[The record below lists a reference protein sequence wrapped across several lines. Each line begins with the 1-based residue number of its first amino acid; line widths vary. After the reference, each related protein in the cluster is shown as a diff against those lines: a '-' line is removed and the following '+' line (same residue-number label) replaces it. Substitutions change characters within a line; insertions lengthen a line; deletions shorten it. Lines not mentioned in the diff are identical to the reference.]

1 MRAYGVS
8 ASLTALVLQAGV
20 WNLALSQ
27 DSSPFRVNPEFLA
40 GAFEETE
47 QLPQFQVEIIAF
59 TYNAF
64 DPTEEQFHRK
74 ARSAAERQASI
85 SESILSTLLALEE
98 EPTPLDPFN
107 LIDSV
112 LDNMPDEPAEPLGAE
127 LGNELDLGGVQEQ
140 QEPPYDPLS
149 PGGPGDPSTQRIDQ
163 DPRTEDLIAVGNNF
177 ELIDPLTPETATERL
192 EEDRFQLR
200 FLRGEELELTDES
213 TRLDNLGAYTVLA
226 HGGWVQEGLPEER
239 AQPFNIGLLGTLN
252 PLGTVQVHLS
262 RFLHVTVELEYHAR
276 PNTPVPQQNVTY
288 SDVLE
293 EFSLPPV
300 YELRTTRR
308 TRSGELHYFD
318 HPAFGLLVIVRPAPE
333 EAEATD
339 ELLNPPLDPA
349 A

>member
-1 MRAYGVS
+1 MRAYGFS
-8 ASLTALVLQAGV
+8 AGLTALILQAGA

-27 DSSPFRVNPEFLA
+27 DFSQP
-40 GAFEETE
+40 
-47 QLPQFQVEIIAF
+47 PQFQVEIIAF

-85 SESILSTLLALEE
+85 SESILSTLLALEK

-112 LDNMPDEPAEPLGAE
+112 LDNMPDEPAEPLDAE
-127 LGNELDLGGVQEQ
+127 PGNELGLGGFQEQ
-140 QEPPYDPLS
+140 PEPPYDPLS
-149 PGGPGDPSTQRIDQ
+149 PGGPGDPSTQRTDQ
-163 DPRTEDLIAVGNNF
+163 DPRTEDLISVEDYF
-177 ELIDPLTPETATERL
+177 ELIDPLPPETATEKP

-200 FLRGEELELTDES
+200 FLRGEELELTAES

-226 HGGWVQEGLPEER
+226 HGGWIQEGLPEEL

-252 PLGTVQVHLS
+252 PLGTVQLHLN

-276 PNTPVPQQNVTY
+276 STTPVPQQNVTY

-293 EFSLPPV
+293 EFSLPPI

-318 HPAFGLLVIVRPAPE
+318 HPAFGLLVMVRPAPE

-339 ELLNPPLDPA
+339 GLLNPPLGPA